1 MALLEHGSIIVSYI
15 FGDVIIF
22 HTLKSVLVK
31 LVSLFVKGPYVSQG
45 NRSVDKVNKHISGDS
60 ANIGFRSKIGYS
72 ILHNIDIALVWRMG
86 NIEII
91 FTEELSMSP

>member
-31 LVSLFVKGPYVSQG
+31 LVSLFVKGSYVSQG
-45 NRSVDKVNKHISGDS
+45 NQSVDKVNKHIS
-60 ANIGFRSKIGYS
+60 AIQQ
-72 ILHNIDIALVWRMG
+72 ILGSEVK
-86 NIEII
+86 
-91 FTEELSMSP
+91 